1 MSAFNVELTPTVVA
15 SVFWRG
21 EVENELWRIGMTDFK
36 FKMDSDNEKCMTV
49 IDELRQESIYPHPP
63 SDYTA
68 ECIAK
73 G

>member
-1 MSAFNVELTPTVVA
+1 
-15 SVFWRG
+15 
-21 EVENELWRIGMTDFK
+21 MTDFK